1 MAGMRVYRYDGKTDE
16 FMGETVEDAHVVRQ
30 TVKRAGASGGYYV
43 GPEDARGQTLTSSSV
58 TSLSVE
64 SAVWEQFV
72 RMFPLRTTRPQPE
85 TAQPTCH
92 YCGQPATGIG
102 FFGEPVCDDCSH

>member
-43 GPEDARGQTLTSSSV
+43 GPEDARGQTLSSRTV

-64 SAVWEQFV
+64 TGAWAQFV
-72 RMFPLRTTRPQPE
+72 SMFPLKTARVQTTNRP
-85 TAQPTCH
+85 ACH
-92 YCGQPATGIG
+92 YCGQPATGVD
-102 FFGEPVCDDCSH
+102 FFGAHCCAECGGH

>member
-43 GPEDARGQTLTSSSV
+43 GPEDARGQTLSSRTV
-58 TSLSVE
+58 TSLSVDASKWDE
-64 SAVWEQFV
+64 FMRYYPLKSATKPAAVAAP
-72 RMFPLRTTRPQPE
+72 R
-85 TAQPTCH
+85 CH
-92 YCGQPATGIG
+92 YCGLPATGIG